1 MEVNQNTAERDAQ
14 LIDSQK
20 EPECLKLDPDNVSQ
34 NNRTGF
40 DCIDSQSPSGRLHEM
55 QNDVLTSGVRL
66 TNVGQRIC
74 VKQELEEDLVDER
87 LKLYSQALSCG
98 ESLLQKCE
106 PHKIGK
112 SPTLHHP
119 DHEWPGKQ
127 EHILASF
134 KSDLESASGEID
146 LVNDGQ
152 PGLKKLFTCAQCN
165 RTFSHPTY
173 LEVHSRI
180 HSGEK
185 PFVCNYCGRRF
196 SQRANLNRHTL
207 GHLGEK
213 PNLCHICGKGFIQK
227 TQLDDHLIQHSDK
240 LPFSCR
246 LCSHS
251 FKDRFTL
258 RQHVFHRHPETHSRL
273 PGADANVKVNVCET
287 CGKSY
292 STIGG
297 LRMHARIHTGQVVPC
312 PTCHKVFV
320 NKALMLQHT
329 KGHTKEKSYECT
341 TCGKAFVYKNALTVH
356 TRVHTGE
363 KPYRCMVCG
372 NCYAQFGHLQSHK
385 KTHTGEKPFT
395 CSTCGKSYRQKVDLR
410 LHTNRVHRDLVM
422 ANPEQNS
429 STVQC

>member
-1 MEVNQNTAERDAQ
+1 M
-14 LIDSQK
+14 
-20 EPECLKLDPDNVSQ
+20 
-34 NNRTGF
+34 
-40 DCIDSQSPSGRLHEM
+40 QS
-55 QNDVLTSGVRL
+55 DVLTSTLSL
-66 TNVGQRIC
+66 TDVGQRIC
-74 VKQELEEDLVDER
+74 VKQELEELVDHS
-87 LKLYSQALSCG
+87 LKLYSHGLNCN
-98 ESLLQKCE
+98 ESVVQKCE
-106 PHKIGK
+106 LHETDKSLIQPFEH
-112 SPTLHHP
+112 SPTSQLP
-119 DHEWPGKQ
+119 DREWPEKQDIISASCQSVFESADHEI
-127 EHILASF
+127 E
-134 KSDLESASGEID
+134 
-146 LVNDGQ
+146 LVKDDQAGQ
-152 PGLKKLFTCAQCN
+152 KKLFPCLQCN
-165 RTFSHPTY
+165 KTFSHPTY

-180 HSGEK
+180 HTGEK

-227 TQLDDHLIQHSDK
+227 TQLDDHLILHSNK
-240 LPFSCR
+240 LPYSCR

-251 FKDRFTL
+251 FKDRLTL
-258 RQHVFHRHPETHSRL
+258 RQHVFHHHPENHSRL
-273 PGADANVKVNVCET
+273 PGAEANVKVNVCET

-312 PTCHKVFV
+312 PTCHKAFV
-320 NKALMLQHT
+320 NRALMLQHAR
-329 KGHTKEKSYECT
+329 GHTKEKSYECT

-363 KPYRCMVCG
+363 KPYRCTVCG

-395 CSTCGKSYRQKVDLR
+395 CSSCGKSYRQKVDLR

-422 ANPEQNS
+422 AKPEQS
-429 STVQC
+429 SAVQG